1 MMLHLPVS
9 PLLLWPLLSMAVLFL
24 LLSFLGQVP
33 IAYNVRNLVV
43 RWRITLLTAMAF
55 TLVVGL
61 LVVMLAFVNGMYKL
75 TEGSGQPGNVIILSD
90 GASDELFSNLGFGD
104 ATDVLN
110 KINPAHR
117 PWLQHD
123 AKGTVLLSKE
133 VYLVAN
139 QPVPSS
145 PKDRPRRRFIQIRGV
160 EDPSLAAAVHDIH
173 LLPGG
178 SWFSPAGV
186 QQLPGADKKSADSVI
201 QCVLGEGIAKE
212 LGRDLGKESLEV
224 NDVFALGPDQEAEDL
239 RARKWIVVGIMK
251 TTGSTF
257 ASEVWAKHALAGKM
271 FGKENY
277 TSLTLRT
284 DGAESASA
292 VAKDITENAKLK
304 AVPETEYYSSLGET
318 NKQFLGSFLFV
329 AVFMAIGGIFG
340 VMNTM
345 FAAISQRI
353 KDIGVLRILGFKRW
367 QILVSFFLESVAIA
381 LIGGVLGCALG
392 SLADG
397 WQATSI
403 ISGGNGGGKTV
414 IFKLIVGANTIAA
427 GLLFTLVMGTLG
439 GLVPALSAMRMRPL
453 ESLR

>member
-1 MMLHLPVS
+1 M
-9 PLLLWPLLSMAVLFL
+9 WPLVSLAVVFL
-24 LLSFLGQVP
+24 LLSFVGQVP
-33 IAYNVRNLVV
+33 IAYNIRNLLV
-43 RWRITLLTAMAF
+43 RWRITLLTALAF

-75 TEGSGQPGNVIILSD
+75 TEGTGQPGNIIILSD

-117 PWLQHD
+117 PWLEHD
-123 AKGTVLLSKE
+123 PKGIVLLSKE

-139 QPVPSS
+139 QPIPSS

-160 EDPSLAAAVHDIH
+160 EDPSLAAAVHDIQ

-186 QQLPGADKKSADSVI
+186 QQLPGADKKSADSAI

-212 LGRDLGKESLEV
+212 LGQDLGKESLQV
-224 NDVFALGPDQEAEDL
+224 NDVFALGPDQEAQDL
-239 RARKWIVVGIMK
+239 RARQWIVVGIMK

-277 TSLTLRT
+277 TSLTLKT
-284 DGAESASA
+284 NGAESASA

-304 AVPETEYYSSLGET
+304 ALPETEYYSSLGET

-345 FAAISQRI
+345 FAAISQRT

-381 LIGGVLGCALG
+381 LIGGVLGCVLG

-439 GLVPALSAMRMRPL
+439 GLIPALSAMRLRPL

>member
-1 MMLHLPVS
+1 MGWLPVK
-9 PLLLWPLLSMAVLFL
+9 PLLLWPLLGTVALFL
-24 LLSFLGQVP
+24 LLSFVGQVP
-33 IAYNVRNLVV
+33 IAYNVRNLLV

-117 PWLQHD
+117 PRLDHD

-160 EDPSLAAAVHDIH
+160 EDPGLAAAVHDIQ

-186 QQLPGADKKSADSVI
+186 QQLPGADKNSADSAI
-201 QCVLGEGIAKE
+201 QCVLGEGIARE
-212 LGRDLGKESLEV
+212 LGRDLGKESLDV

-284 DGAESASA
+284 SGAESASA

-353 KDIGVLRILGFKRW
+353 KDIGVLRILGFQRW

-427 GLLFTLVMGTLG
+427 GMLFTLVMGTLG
-439 GLVPALSAMRMRPL
+439 GLIPALSAMRMRPL